1 MAWRCVHISRPARL
15 SLKDRQIVITQGDD
29 TIALPLEDVA
39 CCILDTPQATF
50 SGALLSAFATNGLI
64 LTVPDD
70 KHHPAG
76 LLLPFHQHYAQAD
89 IIQSQISASQ
99 PLQKR
104 LWQQIVISKINNQA
118 AVLAARECPK
128 ARQLQNMTGRVTSGD
143 RDNIE
148 AQAARFYWSHLFPDF
163 TRADRADRRNGLL
176 NYGYAVLRAA
186 IARACVAVGLIP
198 SLGLHHASR
207 MNAFNLADDLIE
219 PFRPYVDQMVAC
231 HQLEP
236 DEGDITLEDRHFMTG
251 VLSQSAL
258 IGQETVS
265 ILTATEKIATS
276 LVQALEH
283 SSAAL
288 LQLPVLPT
296 GGTTP

>member
-1 MAWRCVHISRPARL
+1 M
-15 SLKDRQIVITQGDD
+15 
-29 TIALPLEDVA
+29 
-39 CCILDTPQATF
+39 
-50 SGALLSAFATNGLI
+50 
-64 LTVPDD
+64 
-70 KHHPAG
+70 
-76 LLLPFHQHYAQAD
+76 
-89 IIQSQISASQ
+89 
-99 PLQKR
+99 
-104 LWQQIVISKINNQA
+104 
-118 AVLAARECPK
+118 
-128 ARQLQNMTGRVTSGD
+128 
-143 RDNIE
+143 
-148 AQAARFYWSHLFPDF
+148 
-163 TRADRADRRNGLL
+163 
-176 NYGYAVLRAA
+176 
-186 IARACVAVGLIP
+186 GLIP

-219 PFRPYVDQMVAC
+219 PFRPYVDQMVAR

-296 GGTTP
+296 GGTPP